1 LHFKT
6 TNRIIAVS
14 FITKQNKFKNMRI
27 QTTNFF
33 DGELRYIVNYETK
46 ECWANYDD
54 FFQILLGANKALQKR
69 KVREC
74 FQHIEG
80 HEEMYNIFD
89 LNTVLMEYEAQKA
102 TVQKK
107 PQNYRNYI
115 AFMTVGGFYTPFFH
129 LEIDLPKITKDISE
143 LIDGIPAEVD
153 CEAETASLLEQNAE
167 LLLEIESLRSEF
179 EQAKHEYEDKQSYYS
194 HVESNATMLDAKNM
208 ALKLEMQ
215 AQKAKLEALEA
226 QQKATKNDTLRG
238 WLTNNKVMLYAT
250 ILAIVV
256 FLPFTVLNLKQYI
269 AIPTA
274 NGFQEVALY
283 ALCVFIA
290 AAWDFSILLFAVN
303 GKKNLAVMG
312 SCFQFIFIA
321 SKFNFFASYVELFGF
336 DGAVFQ
342 KMIVITAI
350 VVYSPVLIFQFAE
363 LAVTSNDKKL
373 QN

>member
-1 LHFKT
+1 
-6 TNRIIAVS
+6 
-14 FITKQNKFKNMRI
+14 M
-27 QTTNFF
+27 QTINFY
-33 DGELRYIVNYETK
+33 DGQLRYILDSENGTIH
-46 ECWANYDD
+46 AHFDD
-54 FFQILLGANKALQKR
+54 FFDVLLGTNKQLQKR
-69 KVREC
+69 KTKDSYMA
-74 FQHIEG
+74 IEG
-80 HEEMYNIFD
+80 EFFNIIA
-89 LNTVLMEYEAQKA
+89 LNAVLMEFEPQKA

-115 AFMTVGGFYTPFFH
+115 NFMTSGGFEVIFSD
-129 LEIDLPKITKDISE
+129 LQVELPKVTKDISQ

-167 LLLEIESLRSEF
+167 LLLELEELKKAYEELTRIS
-179 EQAKHEYEDKQSYYS
+179 QDYEDANGTLTIEKTTLSLQNADM
-194 HVESNATMLDAKNM
+194 NATIK
-208 ALKLEMQ
+208 
-215 AQKAKLEALEA
+215 AQKSKLEALEA
-226 QQKATKNDTLRG
+226 QQKATKTDTLRG

-303 GKKNLAVMG
+303 GKKKLAVMG

-336 DGAVFQ
+336 DGAIFQ

-363 LAVTSNDKKL
+363 LAVTSNDNKGI
-373 QN
+373 